1 MVPIAAINGSQKDLD
16 TTPPQFNEFLTT
28 VFQLNTN
35 YFKIFKITQ
44 SFIHHFKFTQLSEI
58 ELLKYLYLNKN
69 HKDIVLFSGHHSPL
83 IEN

>member
-35 YFKIFKITQ
+35 YFKIFNITQ
-44 SFIHHFKFTQLSEI
+44 SFIHHFNDINFTQLSEI
-58 ELLKYLYLNKN
+58 ELLKYLYLN
-69 HKDIVLFSGHHSPL
+69 
-83 IEN
+83 